1 MKITLKMLEDMG
13 ACVDGKE
20 WFIKS
25 KKRTLKSI
33 IPALLKENHADY
45 ARWLLSRLMT
55 QPQRVLWACY
65 SVELIAP
72 LFEKQYPNDK
82 RPRKAI
88 AAARAWL
95 ISAYVAANAAA
106 SAAANAANDAAAN
119 DDAANAAAYAANAAA
134 AANAA
139 KRAKTNKKI
148 MDYGMALLGEG
159 RDQ

>member
-72 LFEKQYPNDK
+72 LFEKQCPNDK

-95 ISAYVAANAAA
+95 ISAYVAANAVATNA
-106 SAAANAANDAAAN
+106 AANDAAAN
-119 DDAANAAAYAANAAA
+119 AAANAAYAAA

-139 KRAKTNKKI
+139 KRATTNKKI

-159 RDQ
+159 RAKS